1 MSLNNL
7 LFAAAAFMT
16 VADAAAQSAGVFR
29 DMVDDGRFAVPDED
43 WSLILPSAAID
54 AVFFFKNNEYFAPA
68 AEGYTLVGYQLRPT
82 LTWGRDH
89 LAVTGGLQA
98 LRYGGMDKMSY
109 VRPFAAVR
117 WRPLWWL
124 ALQMGCLPGPASHFI
139 HEVEQD
145 PESQLTEKPELGLQ
159 VSLRRPRL
167 SAEAWVNWRKFI
179 FKGDTVPERFTAGI
193 KALFRPGSERAADFS
208 LPASLVFDHI
218 GGQISDYD
226 EPMQSLANVTLSPT
240 LTLWP
245 DSGRFVRAVSFA
257 LNAFAFHTM
266 AGSEV
271 RPFDDGWA
279 LCPEVALRAKH
290 LEASVGYFHGHDFFA
305 MRGNPLFW
313 SVSNYDASFY
323 EADRDLVTFGAS
335 FVTPVT
341 SWGRFSLDFR
351 GYHDVSRSRFD
362 YSYGLT
368 MVLTPRSDL
377 FR

>member
-1 MSLNNL
+1 MRHNNL
-7 LFAAAAFMT
+7 LLAAAAFMT
-16 VADAAAQSAGVFR
+16 VANAAAQSDSVFR
-29 DMVDDGRFAVPDED
+29 GMVADSRFSASSDGWPACV
-43 WSLILPSAAID
+43 PSADFD

-82 LTWGRDH
+82 LTWGWGD
-89 LAVTGGLQA
+89 LAVTGGFQA
-98 LRYGGMDKMSY
+98 LQYGGMDKKSY

-117 WRPLWWL
+117 WQPLPWL
-124 ALQMGCLPGPASHFI
+124 ALQMGCLPGPASHLI
-139 HEVEQD
+139 HEVVQD

-179 FKGDTVPERFTAGI
+179 FIGDTVPERFTAGI
-193 KALFRPGSERAADFS
+193 KALFHPESERAAAFS
-208 LPASLVFDHI
+208 LPASLVFEHI

-240 LTLWP
+240 LTLMP
-245 DSGRFVRAVSFA
+245 DSGRFVRSVSFA

-279 LCPEVALRAKH
+279 LCPEVALMAKH

-335 FVTPVT
+335 FVTPVS
-341 SWGRFSLDFR
+341 SWGRFSLDLR
-351 GYHDVSRSRFD
+351 GYHDVSDSRFD

-368 MVLTPRSDL
+368 MVLTPRFDP
-377 FR
+377 